1 MNKTLFWGGVLIV
14 GYWWMKNGNMGPST
28 NLLGFGSN
36 PTQDNDLT
44 SESQNWYMKYLQATP
59 AIVSTPEPYTG
70 YRGQN
75 PTVPTI
81 SGNWHL

>member
-59 AIVSTPEPYTG
+59 AIGPYSG
-70 YRGQN
+70 NVG
-75 PTVPTI
+75 PTI
-81 SGNWHL
+81 SGNFHL